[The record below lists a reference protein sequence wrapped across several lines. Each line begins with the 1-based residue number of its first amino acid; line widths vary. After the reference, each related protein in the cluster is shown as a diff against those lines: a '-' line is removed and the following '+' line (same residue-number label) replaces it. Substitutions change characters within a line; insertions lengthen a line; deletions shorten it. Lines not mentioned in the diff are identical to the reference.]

1 VVNRNLHRRISNDE
15 VLPEEISRSARKQY
29 YPICIPANSVL
40 LDDVAGS
47 GGTARRTNAKVIAW
61 S

>member
-1 VVNRNLHRRISNDE
+1 VVNRNLHRWISNDE
-15 VLPEEISRSARKQY
+15 VLPKEIFRSSRKQY
-29 YPICIPANSVL
+29 YPICIPGNNVL

-47 GGTARRTNAKVIAW
+47 GGTAGRTNAEVIAW